1 MTMMKQLPSIQT
13 NATQNQ
19 LFHRKAW
26 FDFAKALICGSI
38 NTTPLSLYVTANNHD

>member
-13 NATQNQ
+13 SASQNQ
-19 LFHRKAW
+19 LFHQKAW

-38 NTTPLSLYVTANNHD
+38 DTIQHSLYVTANNDD

>member
-13 NATQNQ
+13 GATQNQ
-19 LFHRKAW
+19 LFHQKAW

-38 NTTPLSLYVTANNHD
+38 GTHNPLFVYHRELP

>member
-13 NATQNQ
+13 GATQNQ
-19 LFHRKAW
+19 LFHQKAW

-38 NTTPLSLYVTANNHD
+38 SINHPFSIDHRE